1 MVTFVGIKFILT
13 NLWNEFCKCFNFL
26 TVVSVGKFVSGSDYV
41 QLSISIADDFYP
53 FSWKL
58 RGFWISRH

>member
-1 MVTFVGIKFILT
+1 MVTLVGMKFILT

-26 TVVSVGKFVSGSDYV
+26 TIVSVGKFVSGSDYV
-41 QLSISIADDFYP
+41 KLSISIADDFYP

-58 RGFWISRH
+58 RGFCTSRE